1 MVLLVPPHQ
10 ELPCIGCQEVSL
22 GPAAFVAHAAKCL
35 AVALIAKMQQQ
46 QQRQHQQLVPDQQP
60 LPDDG
65 VEIVAPPP
73 VPDDE
78 VSDWLSLVLVV
89 PSSPTVSQDPVLT
102 YLGTFMKEC
111 PKSCGKWLKS
121 AEKVRTLQHRTC
133 FKSSS
138 SRKSTF

>member
-1 MVLLVPPHQ
+1 MDNCALPPQ
-10 ELPCIGCQEVSL
+10 EELSCIGCQEVSL

-46 QQRQHQQLVPDQQP
+46 QQQQQHQQLVPDQQPP

-78 VSDWLSLVLVV
+78 VSDWLSVVLVV
-89 PSSPTVSQDPVLT
+89 PSSHGTVSRDPLL
-102 YLGTFMKEC
+102 YF
-111 PKSCGKWLKS
+111 
-121 AEKVRTLQHRTC
+121 TLFSVNSWCNNMGRCLLLVTPRAPMVGGSLESWQ
-133 FKSSS
+133 
-138 SRKSTF
+138 